1 MRDELRATMESTLK
15 TKVEEKTAEL
25 EQQYQ
30 EKTAKQES
38 ETQMLKKALLEQS
51 LQRLNQ
57 LSLSREE
64 ADSAGENSLENS

>member
-1 MRDELRATMESTLK
+1 
-15 TKVEEKTAEL
+15 
-25 EQQYQ
+25 
-30 EKTAKQES
+30 
-38 ETQMLKKALLEQS
+38 MLKKALLEQS